1 MIYIPK
7 QTVTD
12 NIIAF
17 YEFALKKIRVVFLI
31 KQRPGFSW
39 TSLELCS
46 GRKLKYQFI
55 QFYVN
60 SRGSVHSR
68 TLSNTVTQVMIY

>member
-17 YEFALKKIRVVFLI
+17 YEFVLKKIRVVFLI
-31 KQRPGFSW
+31 KQRPGFS
-39 TSLELCS
+39 
-46 GRKLKYQFI
+46 
-55 QFYVN
+55 
-60 SRGSVHSR
+60 
-68 TLSNTVTQVMIY
+68 